1 MKRLDRR
8 VETTV
13 GEEPSRPAFAL
24 DRSQVAEMLLDLSS
38 WDAASLLRTTVDSPQ
53 SFPWLDIAGASVI
66 LAEPR
71 AYLDTIGEL
80 ARSSED
86 PRIASGALGAVA
98 MIAKHVESKIFAARQ
113 ISDDVLKG
121 IAHLKAIRTLVTSL
135 SDHHEAAIRKTAKIC
150 EHLLVN
156 LEDRVLSRCMKLKP
170 RDEEQTA
177 SHAKR

>member
-8 VETTV
+8 IETTV
-13 GEEPSRPAFAL
+13 DKAPARPAYAL
-24 DRSQVAEMLLDLSS
+24 DRSQVGEMLLELSS
-38 WDAASLLRTTVDSPQ
+38 WDAASVLRATVDSPQ

-80 ARSSED
+80 ARSSDD
-86 PRIASGALGAVA
+86 PRFAIGALGAAA

-121 IAHLKAIRTLVTSL
+121 IANLKAIRAMVSSL
-135 SDHHEAAIRKTAKIC
+135 SEHHDSSILKTAKIC
-150 EHLLVN
+150 EHVLTN

-170 RDEEQTA
+170 RDEDHSMGQ
-177 SHAKR
+177 AKR